1 MNINMKNNINIVHV
15 NTEIKE
21 NSVPN
26 RLRAALAKYGIRSSI
41 LTLKT
46 DVASDD
52 IYVIKRGFLN
62 RVLRKLDYLLM
73 KLEHHVRYS
82 NDDGLP
88 FSFYRIGINIAKNKI
103 IKNADIIVLHW
114 ICGTFI
120 SAANLK
126 QLVRLRKP
134 IITVCH
140 DSWFFTGGC
149 HVRLGCE
156 RFVDRCGKCPE
167 LNSARMSD
175 WSSRL
180 LKKKVKAIKGGNITV
195 VSPSSWMDN
204 NVVRSALL
212 NDFRHCII
220 PNPINTDFYNMKEE
234 KKTGKI
240 FTLTFGAV
248 NAVST
253 PYKGYQKL
261 MEALDILEAE
271 YLGDFQVQAL
281 IFGADKGEER
291 LDKKIRIKYLGY
303 LSEMQMAE
311 LFRDADIYV
320 MPSLDDN
327 LPGTVMECL
336 ACGTPVVAFD
346 VGGVP
351 DMICHKQN
359 GYLAEYKNPHDL
371 AQGIYWVMT
380 HNENNVLGKFGR
392 EYIVNRFSEKV
403 VAQQYADLFDQLT
416 G

>member
-1 MNINMKNNINIVHV
+1 MNSINNNISIVHV

-26 RLRAALAKYGIRSSI
+26 RLRTALAKYGIRSSI
-41 LTLKT
+41 LTLQT
-46 DVASDD
+46 DVTDDD
-52 IYVIKRGFLN
+52 IYVIKRNFLD
-62 RVLRKLDYLLM
+62 RVLRKLDYLLI
-73 KLEHHVRYS
+73 KLEHHVCYP
-82 NDDGLP
+82 NDSGLP
-88 FSFYRIGINIAKNKI
+88 YSFYRIGVNISKNQL
-103 IKNADIIVLHW
+103 IKGADIIVLHW
-114 ICGTFI
+114 ICGAFI
-120 SAANLK
+120 SAANIK
-126 QLVRLRKP
+126 QLIRLGKP
-134 IITVCH
+134 IIIVCH

-156 RFVDRCGKCPE
+156 RFTDRCGKCPE
-167 LNSARMSD
+167 LNSGSMGD
-175 WSSRL
+175 WSARL
-180 LKKKVKAIKGGNITV
+180 LKRKAKAIEGGNITV
-195 VSPSSWMDN
+195 VSPSGWMDS
-204 NVVRSALL
+204 NVARSALL
-212 NDFRHCII
+212 RDFKHCII
-220 PNPINTDFYNMKEE
+220 PNPIDTDFYHTKE
-234 KKTGKI
+234 KDKSDKI
-240 FTLTFGAV
+240 LTLTFGAV

-253 PYKGYQKL
+253 PYKGYKKL
-261 MEALDILEAE
+261 MEALDILERE

-291 LDKKIRIKYLGY
+291 ADKKIRIKYLGY

-359 GYLAEYKNPHDL
+359 GYLAEYGNSKDL
-371 AQGIYWVMT
+371 ARGIYWVMT

-392 EYIVNRFSEKV
+392 EHIVKNFSEKV
-403 VAQQYADLFDQLT
+403 VAQQYAALFDQLT
-416 G
+416 